1 MNLLS
6 DTFPLRILNI
16 ASSELDQKW
25 NYKDICSPFFRMY
38 YIFEGEGSI
47 THKGIKYILTPGKLF
62 LIPSFTNSSY
72 YCNESLSMV
81 YVIFTNQLYNEMR
94 IYNFHDRVFEVE
106 AQPQDK
112 GLIERL
118 LFLNPKM
125 ELLDNDPQKY
135 DNWHYLDKNRNSE
148 PKKPFQ
154 EILESQGIL
163 LQLFSRFSI
172 SENDDLNIKNSAISK
187 IFPAIQYINNNL
199 EESLSVKKLAQEI
212 CLSPDYFSRLFLE
225 VTKSRPIEFI
235 QRKRIEKAQLLL
247 VTTKHSLDKIAEL
260 SGLNNASYLSRLFK
274 RYTGKSP
281 GKYRLAG
288 FV

>member
-1 MNLLS
+1 MSLLS

-16 ASSELDQKW
+16 AYSELDQKW
-25 NYKDICSPFFRMY
+25 NYNDICSPFYRMY
-38 YIFEGEGSI
+38 YIFDGEGFI
-47 THKGIKYILTPGKLF
+47 THKRITYKLTPGKLF

-72 YCNESLSMV
+72 SCNESLSMI
-81 YVIFTNQLYNEMR
+81 YVIFTNQLYNEIR
-94 IYNFHDRVFEVE
+94 IYNFHDKVFEVE

-112 GLIERL
+112 SLFERL
-118 LFLNPKM
+118 LLLNPKM
-125 ELLDNDPQKY
+125 ELVNNDPQKY
-135 DNWHYLDKNRNSE
+135 DNWNYLDKSKNSE
-148 PKKPFQ
+148 PEKPLQ

-163 LQLFSRFSI
+163 LQLFSRFKT
-172 SENDDLNIKNSAISK
+172 SENDHINIKNSTISK

-199 EESLSVKKLAQEI
+199 EKSLSVEKLAEEI

-247 VTTKHSLDKIAEL
+247 VTTKHSLEKIAEL

-274 RYTGKSP
+274 RYVGKSP
-281 GKYRLAG
+281 GKYRQAG

>member
-1 MNLLS
+1 MSLLS
-6 DTFPLRILNI
+6 DAFPLKILNI
-16 ASSELDQKW
+16 ASTELDQKW
-25 NYKDICSPFFRMY
+25 NYKDVCSPFFRMY
-38 YIFEGEGSI
+38 YIFNGEGFI
-47 THKGIKYILTPGKLF
+47 THKGITYNLTPGKLF
-62 LIPSFTNSSY
+62 LIPSFANSSY
-72 YCNESLSMV
+72 SCNESLSMI
-81 YVIFTNQLYNEMR
+81 YVIFTIQLNNEMR
-94 IYNFHDRVFEVE
+94 IYNFHDKVFEVE

-112 GLIERL
+112 DLFERL

-125 ELLDNDPQKY
+125 ELLDNDPQRY

-148 PKKPFQ
+148 PNKPFQ

-163 LQLFSRFSI
+163 LQLFSRFKT
-172 SENDDLNIKNSAISK
+172 SENYDLNIKTRMINK

-199 EESLSVKKLAQEI
+199 EKSLSVEKLAEEV

-235 QRKRIEKAQLLL
+235 QRKRIEKAQFLL

-274 RYTGKSP
+274 RYTGKPP
-281 GKYRLAG
+281 GKYRLAR
-288 FV
+288 FM

>member
-1 MNLLS
+1 MSLLS

-16 ASSELDQKW
+16 ACSKLDQKW
-25 NYKDICSPFFRMY
+25 NYKDISSPFFRMY

-47 THKGIKYILTPGKLF
+47 THKGIKFMLKPGKLF

-72 YCNESLSMV
+72 SCNENLSMI
-81 YVIFTNQLYNEMR
+81 YVIFTNQLYNEMI

-106 AQPQDK
+106 VQPQDK
-112 GLIERL
+112 GLFERL

-135 DNWHYLDKNRNSE
+135 DNWHYLDKNRNNE
-148 PKKPFQ
+148 HQKPFQ

-163 LQLFSRFSI
+163 LQLFSRFKI
-172 SENDDLNIKNSAISK
+172 SKNDDLNLKNSTIGK
-187 IFPAIQYINNNL
+187 VFPAIQYINNNL
-199 EESLSVKKLAQEI
+199 EESLSVKKIAEEI

-274 RYTGKSP
+274 RYTGMSP
-281 GKYRLAG
+281 GKYRQAG

>member
-1 MNLLS
+1 MGLLS
-6 DTFPLRILNI
+6 DTFSLRILNI
-16 ASSELDQKW
+16 AYSELDQKW
-25 NYKDICSPFFRMY
+25 NYKNICSPFYRMY
-38 YIFEGEGSI
+38 YIFDGEGFI
-47 THKGIKYILTPGKLF
+47 THKGITYKLTPGKLI

-72 YCNESLSMV
+72 SCNESLSLI
-81 YVIFTNQLYNEMR
+81 YVIFTNQLYNEMI
-94 IYNFHDRVFEVE
+94 IYNFHDRIFEVK
-106 AQPQDK
+106 AQPLDK
-112 GLIERL
+112 GLFERL

-148 PKKPFQ
+148 SKKSFQ
-154 EILESQGIL
+154 ERLESQGIL
-163 LQLFSRFSI
+163 LQLFSRFKI
-172 SENDDLNIKNSAISK
+172 SKNDDLNLKNSTISK

-199 EESLSVKKLAQEI
+199 EESLSVEKLAHEI

-225 VTKSRPIEFI
+225 LTKSRPIEFI

-247 VTTKHSLDKIAEL
+247 VTTKHSLDVIAEL

-274 RYTGKSP
+274 RYTGMSP
-281 GKYRLAG
+281 GKYRQAG

>member
-1 MNLLS
+1 MSLLS

-16 ASSELDQKW
+16 ASSKLDQKW
-25 NYKDICSPFFRMY
+25 NYKDICSPFFRLY
-38 YIFEGEGSI
+38 YIYEGEGMV
-47 THKGIKYILTPGKLF
+47 THKGIEYKLTPHKLF

-72 YCNESLSMV
+72 SCNKSLSLI
-81 YVIFTNQLYNEMR
+81 YVIFTNQLYNEFI

-106 AQPQDK
+106 AKPQDK
-112 GLIERL
+112 GLFERL

-135 DNWHYLDKNRNSE
+135 DNWNYLDKNRNNE
-148 PKKPFQ
+148 PQKPFQ
-154 EILESQGIL
+154 EKLESQGIL
-163 LQLFSRFSI
+163 LQLFSRFNI
-172 SENDDLNIKNSAISK
+172 SENDELNIKNSTISK

-199 EESLSVKKLAQEI
+199 EGSLSVKKLAEEI
-212 CLSPDYFSRLFLE
+212 CLSTDYFSHLFHE

-260 SGLNNASYLSRLFK
+260 SGLSNASYLSRLFK
-274 RYTGKSP
+274 RYTGMSP
-281 GKYRLAG
+281 GKYRHTG

>member
-6 DTFPLRILNI
+6 DAFPLRILNI

-38 YIFEGEGSI
+38 YIFKGEGFI
-47 THKGIKYILTPGKLF
+47 THKGITYKLTPGKLF
-62 LIPSFTNSSY
+62 LIPNYTNSSY
-72 YCNESLSMV
+72 SCNESLSMI
-81 YVIFTNQLYNEMR
+81 YVIFTNQLYSEMR

-112 GLIERL
+112 GLFERL

-135 DNWHYLDKNRNSE
+135 DNWHYLDKRRISE
-148 PKKPFQ
+148 PNKPFQ

-163 LQLFSRFSI
+163 LQLFSRFKT
-172 SENDDLNIKNSAISK
+172 SENDNLNIKNSSISK

-199 EESLSVKKLAQEI
+199 EKSLSVEKLAEEI
-212 CLSPDYFSRLFLE
+212 CLSPDYFSHLFLE
-225 VTKSRPIEFI
+225 VTKSRPIKFI

-281 GKYRLAG
+281 GKYRLTG